1 MDDAFSEF
9 YDAMLSDEKMSM
21 FFQDDAQ
28 IHNLVK
34 MQKIHFL
41 RTIDMSGN
49 DIEKAYVKLGEYHYD
64 LRIPYVDFIKGSQM
78 LEQYFL
84 VHTTKNEFSSEIMDD
99 IFKYF
104 QLMKSF
110 TAKGYLNRMIQ
121 EDKKDIETFFT
132 FSGDYKYID
141 TITAASKIQWLRE
154 VLEAIEKGEELDLV
168 KMELVMDSW
177 ITNLSEL
184 SEEKKALLMTSRKE

>member
-141 TITAASKIQWLRE
+141 TITVASKIQWLRE